1 MKNALIE
8 FIKKE
13 IKSTKKQKLFL
24 LEMPDTGEAD
34 MDQPGMKDLADS
46 IQAMVKDLSL
56 EEVSE
61 IFSVVF
67 SGLEGGAEQMKSYE
81 EPDQDPEP
89 EELATMGFGQKGIT
103 PMPQRGKI
111 TGFTREDLKR
121 AIKEVLL
128 EGEYHEFFD
137 PVSMV
142 TAASGPD
149 AMGDEELNELEGAR
163 EFATVF
169 HEKYIDHPD
178 PAIGTASD
186 AAYEMSLS
194 IEQFFE
200 GTKS

>member
-8 FIKKE
+8 FIQRE
-13 IKSTKKQKLFL
+13 IKSTKKQKSFL
-24 LEMPDTGEAD
+24 IEAPDAGDAD

-46 IQAMVKDLSL
+46 IQAMVQDLSL

-61 IFSVVF
+61 VFSVVF

-89 EELATMGFGQKGIT
+89 EEFETLYTPGAEGRPQVGF
-103 PMPQRGKI
+103 
-111 TGFTREDLKR
+111 REELIK

-142 TAASGPD
+142 TGDNGP
-149 AMGDEELNELEGAR
+149 AEMGKEEQNELEGAR
-163 EFATVF
+163 EFAAVF
-169 HEKYIDHPD
+169 HEKYNDHPD
-178 PAIGTASD
+178 PAVGSASD
-186 AAYEMSLS
+186 SAYEMSLS
-194 IEQFFE
+194 IGQFFE
-200 GTKS
+200 GTKT

>member
-13 IKSTKKQKLFL
+13 IKSTKEQKSLL
-24 LEMPDTGEAD
+24 LEMPGAGEGD
-34 MDQPGMKDLADS
+34 MDQLGMKDLADS
-46 IQAMVKDLSL
+46 IQQMVKDLSL

-61 IFSVVF
+61 VFSVVF
-67 SGLEGGAEQMKSYE
+67 SGLEGGSEAMKGYE
-81 EPDQDPEP
+81 EPEQDPEP
-89 EELATMGFGQKGIT
+89 EEFETLYTPGAEGRPKMGF
-103 PMPQRGKI
+103 
-111 TGFTREDLKR
+111 REQLIK

-142 TAASGPD
+142 TGDTGPA
-149 AMGDEELNELEGAR
+149 AMGKEEQNEIEGAR
-163 EFATVF
+163 EFADVF
-169 HEKYIDHPD
+169 HEKYIDYPD
-178 PAIGTASD
+178 PAIGAAAD

-194 IEQFFE
+194 LQQFFT

>member
-13 IKSTKKQKLFL
+13 IKSTKEQKSLL
-24 LEMPDTGEAD
+24 LEMPGAGEGD
-34 MDQPGMKDLADS
+34 MDQLGMKDLADS
-46 IQAMVKDLSL
+46 IQQMVKDLSL

-61 IFSVVF
+61 VFSVVF
-67 SGLEGGAEQMKSYE
+67 SGLEGGAEAMKGYE
-81 EPDQDPEP
+81 EPEQDPEP
-89 EELATMGFGQKGIT
+89 EEFETLYTPGAEGRPKMGF
-103 PMPQRGKI
+103 
-111 TGFTREDLKR
+111 REQLIK

-142 TAASGPD
+142 TGDTGPA
-149 AMGDEELNELEGAR
+149 AMGKEEQNEIEGAR
-163 EFATVF
+163 EFADVF
-169 HEKYIDHPD
+169 HEKYIDYPD
-178 PAIGTASD
+178 PAIGAAAD

-194 IEQFFE
+194 LEQFFT

>member
-13 IKSTKKQKLFL
+13 IKSTKKQKSFL
-24 LEMPDTGEAD
+24 IEMPDGGEGG

-46 IQAMVKDLSL
+46 IQQMVKDLSL

-61 IFSVVF
+61 VFSVVF

-89 EELATMGFGQKGIT
+89 EEFETLYTPGAEGRPQMGF
-103 PMPQRGKI
+103 
-111 TGFTREDLKR
+111 REELIKV
-121 AIKEVLL
+121 IKEVLL
-128 EGEYHEFFD
+128 EGDYHEFFD

-142 TAASGPD
+142 TGDSGPA
-149 AMGDEELNELEGAR
+149 AMGDEEQNELEGAR
-163 EFATVF
+163 EFADVF
-169 HEKYIDHPD
+169 HEKYNDHPD
-178 PAIGTASD
+178 PAIGSASD

-194 IEQFFE
+194 IEQFFT

>member
-13 IKSTKKQKLFL
+13 IKSTKKQKSFL
-24 LEMPDTGEAD
+24 IEMPDGGEGG

-46 IQAMVKDLSL
+46 IQQMVKDLSL

-61 IFSVVF
+61 VFSVVF

-89 EELATMGFGQKGIT
+89 EEFETLYTPGAEGRPQMGF
-103 PMPQRGKI
+103 
-111 TGFTREDLKR
+111 REELIKV
-121 AIKEVLL
+121 IKEVLL
-128 EGEYHEFFD
+128 KGDYHEFFD

-142 TAASGPD
+142 TGDSGPA
-149 AMGDEELNELEGAR
+149 AMGDEEQNELEGAR
-163 EFATVF
+163 EFADVF
-169 HEKYIDHPD
+169 HEKYNDHPD
-178 PAIGTASD
+178 PAIGSASD

-194 IEQFFE
+194 IEQFFT